1 MDKIINNRKR
11 LSAYSKFA
19 IAVLVMKPS
28 IGLSEV
34 VYTDIEPDVV
44 LANDNDGYILDL
56 NNDSFNDFE
65 FLNRS
70 FEIGG
75 YWTSGSIYYIPFNN
89 FERIIGTALFDNSFA
104 ANSVD
109 YGTTFS
115 ALVRELPFALNSG
128 NVIDEL
134 LTFLPDYQQLLAF
147 KTELDLAGELY
158 QYGGYWFPEVID
170 HYLGVRF
177 QDEDLNTHYG
187 WIRCDVK
194 DSGRT
199 LVLKGYAYE
208 TESDKPIVAG
218 DTLSVGIN
226 NFLNSLNAT
235 VYSFN
240 RQLYIHL
247 NESTETKLSIFD
259 LLGKEILNISNLS
272 NFDVIPLNNYSSG
285 IYIVELR
292 SESGIFRKEIS
303 I

>member
-44 LANDNDGYILDL
+44 LANDNDEYILDL
-56 NNDSFNDFE
+56 NNDSTNDFR
-65 FLNRS
+65 FQNRS
-70 FEIGG
+70 YNHGG
-75 YWTSGSIYYIPFNN
+75 YWTSGSIYYIPFKHI
-89 FERIIGTALFDNSFA
+89 ERINGTALFYNSFA
-104 ANSVD
+104 ANTED
-109 YGTTFS
+109 FGTTFS
-115 ALVRELPFALNSG
+115 ELIRALPFALEEG
-128 NVIDEL
+128 AVISESL
-134 LTFLPDYQQLLAF
+134 SFQPNYHQPLAL
-147 KTELDLAGELY
+147 KTEFDLAGELY
-158 QYGGYWFPEVID
+158 YYGGHWYPEVID
-170 HYLGVRF
+170 GYIGVKF
-177 QDEDLNTHYG
+177 EDDDSNIHFG
-187 WIRCDVK
+187 WVRCDVK

-208 TESDKPIVAG
+208 TETDKPIVAG

-272 NFDVIPLNNYSSG
+272 NFDVIPLNNYSS
-285 IYIVELR
+285 
-292 SESGIFRKEIS
+292 
-303 I
+303 